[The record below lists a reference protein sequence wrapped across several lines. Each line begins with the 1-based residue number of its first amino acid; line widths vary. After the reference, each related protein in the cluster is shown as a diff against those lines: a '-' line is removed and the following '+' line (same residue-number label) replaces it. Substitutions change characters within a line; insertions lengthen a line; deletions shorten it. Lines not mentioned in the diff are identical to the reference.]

1 MLRIEDIS
9 KRMISMSEF
18 NEGSHIEKVVEL
30 AKNNP
35 DEAMRELLQQSSLKL
50 KNLTRKMFHKFSGL
64 RRWEQTDDIFQN
76 AMMRLNKA
84 LHEVKVESPRHFYNL
99 AALQIRRELL
109 DMARKYRGEGNFA
122 ANHHTD
128 SHFARDGGGMVNQQA
143 EANQEMDKWEQFHLL
158 VEKLPVE
165 ERETVNLIWYQE
177 LSQEETAKILNTSV
191 RTIKRRWQAAR
202 EKLYQVLK

>member
-1 MLRIEDIS
+1 MLKISDIS

>member
-1 MLRIEDIS
+1 
-9 KRMISMSEF
+9 MISMSEF

>member
-1 MLRIEDIS
+1 MLKIEDIS

>member
-1 MLRIEDIS
+1 
-9 KRMISMSEF
+9 MSDF
-18 NEGSHIEKVVEL
+18 QHGTHIEKVISL
-30 AKNNP
+30 ARENP
-35 DEAMRELLQQSSLKL
+35 DEAMKELLQQSALKL

-64 RRWEQTDDIFQN
+64 RRWEETDDVFQN

-84 LHEVKVESPRHFYNL
+84 LHEVKIESPRHFYNL

-109 DMARKYRGEGNFA
+109 DMAKRYRGEGNFA

-128 SHFARDGGGMVNQQA
+128 SHFAREGGVLVNQQA
-143 EANQEMDKWEQFHLL
+143 ESSQEMDKWEQFHLL

-165 ERETVNLIWYQE
+165 EREAVNLIWYQE
-177 LSQEETAKILNTSV
+177 LSQEEAAKILNTSV

-202 EKLYQVLK
+202 EKLYDVLK